1 MIYIISYLQNLKAKY
16 MGVLDSM
23 PADSTEHDDSDV
35 RDSFQVDQQ
44 INKAY
49 IESN

>member
-1 MIYIISYLQNLKAKY
+1 

-35 RDSFQVDQQ
+35 ERQLQVDVV
-44 INKAY
+44 N
-49 IESN
+49 